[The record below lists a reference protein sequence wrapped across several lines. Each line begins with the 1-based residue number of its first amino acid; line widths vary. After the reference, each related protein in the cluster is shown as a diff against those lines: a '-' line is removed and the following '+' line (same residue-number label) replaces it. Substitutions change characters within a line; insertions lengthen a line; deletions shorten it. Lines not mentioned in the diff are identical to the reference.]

1 MAHHHHLALPAL
13 PALLMIPE
21 TPGLVLLLLAL
32 LALMAL
38 LLIKETPG
46 VVPVV
51 LPALLLP
58 DREIPGTVLAALLAA
73 LLPRQAPE
81 TLGTA
86 PVAPRDL
93 PLLRALGILGI
104 ALVALMVAPL
114 LLGPP
119 GLGTVLVLLVLPP
132 LRDLLRYVRYGTRQL
147 VPVLVLTMWVVPPVV
162 SDHWCRFARK

>member
-1 MAHHHHLALPAL
+1 
-13 PALLMIPE
+13 MIPE

-132 LRDLLRYVRYGTRQL
+132 LRDLLSTAGGKRSL
-147 VPVLVLTMWVVPPVV
+147 VSVCYEVIAVFYLYICYVLVE
-162 SDHWCRFARK
+162 SCI